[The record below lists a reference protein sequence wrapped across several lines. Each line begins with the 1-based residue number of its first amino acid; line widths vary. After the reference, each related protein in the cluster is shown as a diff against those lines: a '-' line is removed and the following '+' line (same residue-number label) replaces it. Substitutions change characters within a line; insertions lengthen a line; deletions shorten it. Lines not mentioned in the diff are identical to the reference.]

1 MKKSRQY
8 MIHGKHDLLEIAL
21 KSFQVGR
28 GGMWVYYKSSLKK
41 KKKKTKSLKNKNK
54 QLFNFKK

>member
-1 MKKSRQY
+1 

-41 KKKKTKSLKNKNK
+41 KKKNSLLNVL
-54 QLFNFKK
+54 QMCHAIIWMEFSTIIP